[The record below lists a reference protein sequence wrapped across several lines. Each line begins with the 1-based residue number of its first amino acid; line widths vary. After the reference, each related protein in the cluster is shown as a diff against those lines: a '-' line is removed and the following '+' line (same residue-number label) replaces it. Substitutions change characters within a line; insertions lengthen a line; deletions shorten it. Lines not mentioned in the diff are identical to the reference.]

1 VKLRRNKQEGSA
13 ATAAGPSGRPESDG
27 ATHTPSLTEGIS
39 VEELALVEE
48 MEREVAALQA
58 KPSRKLEVAIALS
71 LVALCVLGIIGSR
84 LIAVRTETGG
94 IDPRWWPTVMCGVA
108 LALSLLLTVIA
119 FTRPPFDREDLEV
132 TNRGGWVRLAWT
144 IVLSALYIVA
154 WTLTGNFV
162 IPSVILLAAL
172 MWVYDGRGWKA
183 LVIYPIVTVAGIYLL
198 FHTLLKVPL

>member
-1 VKLRRNKQEGSA
+1 VKLRRNKQDGSA

-27 ATHTPSLTEGIS
+27 VTHTPSMTEGIS
-39 VEELALVEE
+39 AEELALVEQ
-48 MEREVAALQA
+48 MEREVSALQA
-58 KPSRKLEVAIALS
+58 KPSRKLEIAIALS
-71 LVALCVLGIIGSR
+71 LVVLCLLGILGSR

-108 LALSLLLTVIA
+108 LALSVLLAVIA

-132 TNRGGWVRLAWT
+132 TNTGGWVRLAWT
-144 IVLSALYIVA
+144 IVLSTLYIVA
-154 WTLTGNFV
+154 WTLSENFV
-162 IPSVILLAAL
+162 IPSVILLVAL

-183 LVIYPIVTVAGIYLL
+183 LVIFPVATVAGIYLL

>member
-1 VKLRRNKQEGSA
+1 M
-13 ATAAGPSGRPESDG
+13 
-27 ATHTPSLTEGIS
+27 TEGIS
-39 VEELALVEE
+39 AEELALVEA

-58 KPSRKLEVAIALS
+58 KPSRKLEVSIALS
-71 LVALCVLGIIGSR
+71 LVVLCLLGILGSR

-108 LALSLLLTVIA
+108 LALSVMLTVIA

-132 TNRGGWVRLAWT
+132 TNRSGWVRLAWT

-154 WTLTGNFV
+154 WTLSGNFV
-162 IPSVILLAAL
+162 IPSVILLIAL

-183 LVIYPIVTVAGIYLL
+183 LVIFPVATVVGIYLL